1 MSIVARS
8 EFDSVGTDGEH
19 IVVLGYGAQGRAQA
33 LNLRDSGA
41 NVAVALRSDSRH
53 LAQARDDGLA
63 VVALEEGIAQ
73 ADLLA
78 LLIPDEVQPQVY
90 RDQVAGRLKPRAALV
105 FAHGYNIHYRLIEPL
120 PDYDVILVAPS
131 AIGDGLRERYVA
143 GSGTAAYL
151 SVGQDASGRARQRM
165 LAYAKG
171 LGHHRAVA
179 IETTFAE
186 ETETDLFAEQSIL
199 VGGLTAMIEA
209 GFETLTR
216 AGYQP
221 EIAYF
226 CCLEEVKYMADVFY
240 DKGLAGMMRGV
251 SSTAAFGSLE
261 AHRQFHAHT
270 MEESFQIL
278 LDRIRSGEFAS
289 RLARETAQ
297 GAPSLRQERK
307 RLDSHG
313 LESTRRRLRGSD
325 SGHQG

>member
-1 MSIVARS
+1 MGIIARS
-8 EFDSVGTDGEH
+8 DFDSVSIDRER

-41 NVAVALRSDSRH
+41 NVAVALRTNSQRIPRA
-53 LAQARDDGLA
+53 LDDGIT
-63 VVALEEGIAQ
+63 VVTPEEGIAQ

-78 LLIPDEVQPQVY
+78 LLIPDEAQAQVY
-90 RDQVAGRLKPRAALV
+90 RDQVAAQLKPGAALI
-105 FAHGYNIHYRLIEPL
+105 FAHGYNIHYRLIEPS

-151 SVGQDASGRARQRM
+151 AIDHDSSGRARRRM

-186 ETETDLFAEQSIL
+186 ETETDLFAEQAIL

-209 GFETLTR
+209 GFDTLTR

-240 DKGLAGMMRGV
+240 AKGLAGMMQGV

-261 AHRQFHAHT
+261 AHQQFRLHT
-270 MEESFQIL
+270 IEESFERIL
-278 LDRIRSGEFAS
+278 ARIRSGEFAQH
-289 RLARETAQ
+289 LAAEIAR
-297 GAPSLRQERK
+297 GAPGLHGERE
-307 RLDSHG
+307 RLDEHP
-313 LESTRRRLRGSD
+313 LESVRRRLRGSG
-325 SGHQG
+325 SGH